1 MFVGV
6 NRELEMRRDLLNLDL
21 VFWVFCSRFFLG
33 EILICKVVMVGDRRV
48 YRGSFWV
55 RRRDGYFIRL
65 MLFGF

>member
-55 RRRDGYFIRL
+55 RRRDGYFIRS